1 MEETPLKPAPK
12 HAHHRRSST
21 RSNLFGDV
29 RNLWS
34 TATMSTI
41 ANVSVSDVCEDFEE
55 ENKDSKP
62 RKYSQTISMKENLNL
77 KPEEIQQQAR
87 LELLLHGSRSLDVDA
102 LLEEEREESMLSLV
116 KSASE
121 SSDRPSKQ
129 MPHQAYWTE
138 QQNRLPLPLM
148 ELMENEVL
156 DILNKALG
164 TYKSTIGRN
173 HFMTKQLQGYI
184 EELKKRRNRRLNCMA
199 STVCE
204 PPAQMADEM
213 SAPCPI
219 PSPRPNFDPIRMEL
233 EP

>member
-12 HAHHRRSST
+12 HAHHRHSSI
-21 RSNLFGDV
+21 RSNLFGGV
-29 RNLWS
+29 LRNLWS
-34 TATMSTI
+34 TITMTTMT
-41 ANVSVSDVCEDFEE
+41 NVSVSDICEDFEE
-55 ENKDSKP
+55 EIKDSKP
-62 RKYSQTISMKENLNL
+62 HRYSQTISMKENLNL

-87 LELLLHGSRSLDVDA
+87 LGLLLHGRRSPGVV
-102 LLEEEREESMLSLV
+102 EEREESMLSLV
-116 KSASE
+116 KSGSE
-121 SSDRPSKQ
+121 SSDSLSKQ

-184 EELKKRRNRRLNCMA
+184 EELKKRRNRRLNCTA
-199 STVCE
+199 V
-204 PPAQMADEM
+204 
-213 SAPCPI
+213 
-219 PSPRPNFDPIRMEL
+219 
-233 EP
+233 